1 MRNMSISVRPD
12 AAAADVVKPVLGFL
26 TGGGLLAYMKAQP
39 FYTNLIIATVKTAL
53 CDLLVQRYIE
63 RREQIDW
70 RRNAVFVA
78 FGGIYL
84 GAGQWFLYQTLFA
97 RWFPGMA
104 KFAAQPLA
112 QKLRNVQGMRDLAK
126 QIAVDNFFHYT
137 FIYFPVFYALKECMQ
152 GESSAAALLPNA
164 MRKYASNAVEDNV
177 SMWLLWVPCDAIIYA
192 IPLWMRLP
200 ANHAISFCWTC
211 YLSFLRGD
219 EAPPLPTPRW
229 RTPRR
234 PRRRR
239 RRERRARPFASPPH
253 VKSCILFRS
262 ATRPPNVQLRSPQ
275 SGSALRRHVPPGL
288 CSCCVRRLPTT
299 SWTMSSALRPT
310 DAAVAE
316 WPSTWPWKTS
326 CTASAGTPSASWI
339 AVLMRPTPSC
349 GWT

>member
-1 MRNMSISVRPD
+1 MLARRNMCGRLLRRGASPLANFTLTAPKLPIGNLSTAVLRAPSAPKSFMRNMSISVRPD
-12 AAAADVVKPVLGFL
+12 AAATDVVKPVLGFL

-53 CDLLVQRYIE
+53 CDLLVQRYTPRDSAHAIIRKSLTLLILDRYIE
-63 RREQIDW
+63 RRETIDW

-211 YLSFLRGD
+211 YLSFLRGGD
-219 EAPPLPTPRW
+219 EA
-229 RTPRR
+229 
-234 PRRRR
+234 
-239 RRERRARPFASPPH
+239 
-253 VKSCILFRS
+253 
-262 ATRPPNVQLRSPQ
+262 
-275 SGSALRRHVPPGL
+275 
-288 CSCCVRRLPTT
+288 RLP
-299 SWTMSSALRPT
+299 S
-310 DAAVAE
+310 DAKVAYAQE
-316 WPSTWPWKTS
+316 
-326 CTASAGTPSASWI
+326 AAETPKA
-339 AVLMRPTPSC
+339 
-349 GWT
+349 

>member
-1 MRNMSISVRPD
+1 MLASTLRGGGLLRRGASPLTSLTLTAPKLPIGNLSTAVLRARSAPKSFMRNMSISVRPD

-112 QKLRNVQGMRDLAK
+112 QKLQNVQGMRDLAK

-211 YLSFLRGD
+211 YLSFLRGGD
-219 EAPPLPTPRW
+219 EA
-229 RTPRR
+229 
-234 PRRRR
+234 
-239 RRERRARPFASPPH
+239 
-253 VKSCILFRS
+253 
-262 ATRPPNVQLRSPQ
+262 
-275 SGSALRRHVPPGL
+275 
-288 CSCCVRRLPTT
+288 RLP
-299 SWTMSSALRPT
+299 S
-310 DAAVAE
+310 DAKVAYAQE
-316 WPSTWPWKTS
+316 
-326 CTASAGTPSASWI
+326 AAETPKA
-339 AVLMRPTPSC
+339 
-349 GWT
+349 

>member
-1 MRNMSISVRPD
+1 MCARLLRRGASPLANFTLTAPKLPIGNLSTAVLRAPSAPKAFMRNMSISVRPD
-12 AAAADVVKPVLGFL
+12 AAATDVVPVLGFL

-211 YLSFLRGD
+211 YLSFLRGGD
-219 EAPPLPTPRW
+219 EA
-229 RTPRR
+229 
-234 PRRRR
+234 
-239 RRERRARPFASPPH
+239 
-253 VKSCILFRS
+253 
-262 ATRPPNVQLRSPQ
+262 
-275 SGSALRRHVPPGL
+275 
-288 CSCCVRRLPTT
+288 RLP
-299 SWTMSSALRPT
+299 S
-310 DAAVAE
+310 DAKVAYAQE
-316 WPSTWPWKTS
+316 
-326 CTASAGTPSASWI
+326 AAETPKA
-339 AVLMRPTPSC
+339 
-349 GWT
+349 